1 MNIETLIIPEFVVC
15 KALNITNKKEVL
27 QKISDVISHADHR
40 VRYKDILEALL
51 QREKLGST
59 GIGKGAAIPHA
70 RVSNVKN
77 PLCVA
82 MTLDKPIDFDSEDK
96 QKVDLIFGLI
106 VPENAPEEHLEI
118 LSSLVTQLTDP
129 KFRENMRKAKN
140 NEELYESITSTKNEK
155 I

>member
-15 KALNITNKKEVL
+15 KAPNITNKKEAL
-27 QKISDVISHADHR
+27 QKISDIISHADHR

-118 LSSLVTQLTDP
+118 LSSLVTQLSDP
-129 KFRENMRKAKN
+129 KFRESMRKAKS